1 MDGVVER
8 MPHTS
13 ESVRSHFLH
22 QLRHLSD
29 EMDLLA
35 RRIERFPSEILDA
48 HPSPGEPSIKEYLGS
63 LIECDREAL
72 LRLKN
77 RTPEEALQKDG
88 RGGAAQRHDGSREA
102 ALEVED
108 VRVDSG
114 ETASKR
120 TGGEQQQ
127 AHGTDVEETGWNSCR
142 ARDLVRGVQAGR
154 NELVDVFEKL
164 PHDAWDNDARE
175 NALKIIRRDTNCLR
189 SISRRFYEST
199 LSGRYE
205 R

>member
-77 RTPEEALQKDG
+77 RAPEEALQEDA
-88 RGGAAQRHDGSREA
+88 RGDAAQHDGGPRED
-102 ALEVED
+102 E
-108 VRVDSG
+108 G
-114 ETASKR
+114 
-120 TGGEQQQ
+120 
-127 AHGTDVEETGWNSCR
+127 TGWNSCR

-164 PHDAWDNDARE
+164 PHDAWDHAARE